1 MKKLKNLKLILGIVV
16 MVIYSI
22 FFLLIQT
29 GALNPYYGQILIVLG
44 INIILAVSLNLVIGF
59 TGQLALGHAGF
70 MSIGGYTAAIMSLN
84 YNLPFFISLV
94 IGGLV
99 SAVIGFLIG
108 MPILRLKGDY
118 LAITTLGFG
127 EIIRVAVVN
136 MDFLGGPRGLAGIP
150 KKTNFTW
157 VYFITLFTVIII
169 YNIIKS
175 PYGRAM
181 LSIREDEIASESMG
195 INTTKFKMMAF
206 VIASFFAGI
215 AGGLYAHQFMFLDPK
230 SFDFLKSFEILTFVV
245 FGGMGSLSGSLMA
258 TTVLTYLPEVLRT
271 FAEYRMIIYAAS
283 LVMLM
288 LFRPQ
293 GIMGNKEINLV
304 HIKEFILCK
313 LLRKCK
319 KKGGAYNVTIEG

>member
-1 MKKLKNLKLILGIVV
+1 MKKLKNLKFILGIVAIA
-16 MVIYSI
+16 IYSV

-29 GALNPYYGQILIVLG
+29 GVLNPYYGQILIVLG

-84 YNLPFFISLV
+84 YNLPFFVSLV

-169 YNIIKS
+169 YNIIRS

-293 GIMGNKEINLV
+293 GIMGNKELNLKSV
-304 HIKEFILCK
+304 KEFILCK
-313 LLRKCK
+313 LFGKC
-319 KKGGAYNVTIEG
+319 KKGGAYNATTEG